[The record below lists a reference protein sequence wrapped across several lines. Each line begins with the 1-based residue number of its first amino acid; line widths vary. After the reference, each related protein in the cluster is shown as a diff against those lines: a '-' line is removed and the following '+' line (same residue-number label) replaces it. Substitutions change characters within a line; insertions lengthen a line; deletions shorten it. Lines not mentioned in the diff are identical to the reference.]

1 MELIKEM
8 LDTDSELMEVYQ
20 ANPDEALEVLFDR
33 FSHSIYRVAFHCLG
47 NEKDAIQITCDT
59 LKRACQ
65 NLEDFQGRFGLS
77 IWLYRI
83 VANLVRNRLRERRMN
98 ALNEEGDKT
107 TVLPQFIFHHEKPLP
122 FSKDLQHGIDQLPE
136 QLRLAYVL
144 KDFEQ
149 LTYINIAK
157 VLGCPLETVK
167 IRINQARF
175 QLSKYLQQQ

>member
-1 MELIKEM
+1 VELIKEL
-8 LDTDSELMEVYQ
+8 LDTDSELLEVYQ

-47 NEKDAIQITCDT
+47 NDKDAVQVTYDT

-98 ALNEEGDKT
+98 ALDGEAGM
-107 TVLPQFIFHHEKPLP
+107 VSALPQFVFHQDKSHAFPD
-122 FSKDLQHGIDQLPE
+122 DLQHGINMLPE

-149 LTYINIAK
+149 LTYRDIAK

-175 QLSKYLQQQ
+175 QLRQNLPQR